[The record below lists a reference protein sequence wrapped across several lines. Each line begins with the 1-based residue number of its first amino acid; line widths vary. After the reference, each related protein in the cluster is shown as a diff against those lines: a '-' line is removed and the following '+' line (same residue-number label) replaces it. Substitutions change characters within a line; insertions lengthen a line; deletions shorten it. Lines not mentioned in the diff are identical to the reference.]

1 MSNSYAATP
10 AGHTLILHTSTLK
23 TVGSASLAAFP
34 TQGTDLCRGTAFGTR
49 GLANNC
55 QVHYRHQLVDRT
67 GLTPGAEKHL
77 DKRTCGLHCNI
88 TNLDLCHPSRQK
100 KLWGIR
106 ARGHQNLA
114 LGE

>member
-1 MSNSYAATP
+1 
-10 AGHTLILHTSTLK
+10 
-23 TVGSASLAAFP
+23 
-34 TQGTDLCRGTAFGTR
+34 
-49 GLANNC
+49 
-55 QVHYRHQLVDRT
+55 VDRT
-67 GLTPGAEKHL
+67 GPTPGAEKHL

-88 TNLDLCHPSRQK
+88 TNLDLCHPPRQR